1 MSDEPAG
8 RPWLVGAMVTLGV
21 LASVGLG
28 VWATSRKLAHR
39 HLPTGIDVVHVAVT
53 ARDWRWEVLTPGR
66 DGVLGTGDDV
76 ARTNE
81 LRVPVGRAVVVHLRT
96 RDLVHGLFLQGYG
109 VHQDVTSSR
118 EETFWFRA
126 TEAGTTTM
134 VCSQMCGEGHF
145 RMQGRVVAV
154 DAAAWA
160 QGGDGR

>member
-1 MSDEPAG
+1 MSDGAPE
-8 RPWLVGAMVTLGV
+8 RPLLVGVVVTLGV
-21 LASVGLG
+21 VATVAFGMWAS
-28 VWATSRKLAHR
+28 SRKLAHR
-39 HLPTGIDVVHVAVT
+39 HLPTGPDVVHVAVT
-53 ARDWRWEVLTPGR
+53 ARDWRWEVTTPGR

-81 LRVPVGRAVVVHLRT
+81 LRVPVGRPVVVHLRT
-96 RDLVHGLFLQGYG
+96 RDLVHGLFLQGFG
-109 VHQDVTSSR
+109 MHQDVTASR
-118 EETFWFRA
+118 EEMFWFRA
-126 TEAGTTTM
+126 TEAGVTTM